1 MPGSQLGMLSR
12 ILHQKFSWYPIKK
25 DIVIDNM
32 SNISIFG
39 NLGQSFDN
47 MLRIKIDHTQNMRVM
62 RCVSFVA
69 VEIML

>member
-1 MPGSQLGMLSR
+1 
-12 ILHQKFSWYPIKK
+12 
-25 DIVIDNM
+25 M